1 VRVRRGWRQRDVAQ
15 AAGVSPGMVS
25 LIERGHLDQASLHSL
40 RRVAAVLD
48 IRLELVA
55 RWRGGELD
63 RLLSSRHSALADAVA
78 RWLGQFDGW
87 AVVPEVSFAIYRER
101 GWIDL
106 LAWHAPTRTLLV
118 IEIKTDIVDIHE
130 LVGTIDVKTRLAARI
145 GRERGWHAAV
155 IASWLVIGEGSTT
168 RRRVADHAA
177 LLRAAFPH
185 DGRTMRRWLRQPA
198 GSVAA
203 LSFFSY
209 GNGSSAKSRIK
220 GPQRVR
226 RSARAP
232 DRA

>member
-1 VRVRRGWRQRDVAQ
+1 M
-15 AAGVSPGMVS
+15 GMIS
-25 LIERGHLDQASLHSL
+25 LIERGHLDRTSLHTL

-48 IRLELVA
+48 IRLDVVA

-63 RLLSSRHSALADAVA
+63 RLLNSRHAALADAVT
-78 RWLGQFDGW
+78 RWLGRLNGW
-87 AVVPEVSFAIYRER
+87 TVAPEVSFAIYRER

-118 IEIKTDIVDIHE
+118 IEIKTDIVDIHD
-130 LVGTIDVKTRLAARI
+130 LVGTMDVKTRLAAKI

-155 IASWLVIGEGSTT
+155 VASWVVIGEAPTA

-185 DGRTMRRWLRQPA
+185 DGRTMRRWLRQPS

-209 GNGSSAKSRIK
+209 GNGSSAKSTIR
-220 GPQRVR
+220 GSQRVR
-226 RSARAP
+226 RPAQGSG
-232 DRA
+232 